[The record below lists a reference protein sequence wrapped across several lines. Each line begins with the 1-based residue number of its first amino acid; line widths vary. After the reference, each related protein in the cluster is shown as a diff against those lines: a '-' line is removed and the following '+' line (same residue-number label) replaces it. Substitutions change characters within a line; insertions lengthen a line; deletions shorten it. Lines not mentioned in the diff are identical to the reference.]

1 MPSLK
6 LVKQIN
12 AITNNNAK
20 TLGQIYKEQSDWLM
34 EETWEHNIQSKVCYI
49 YDYFHD
55 DQKDKKDHM
64 TYNNTTKIRIDAKF
78 IIKSYQSIN
87 KDQVDYYI
95 QFKPSQS
102 IEFSENDDLYYFE
115 TGYRKRYGTEFP
127 IGCYIDIPDDK
138 NIYHKWLICLKEIAN
153 QFVKY
158 LILPVN
164 YQLMWI
170 EKNGQERIKRKMW
183 GVVLSQNS

>member
-34 EETWEHNIQSKVCYI
+34 EETWDNDIQSKTCYI

-64 TYNNTTKIRIDAKF
+64 TYENTTKTRIDAKF
-78 IIKSYQSIN
+78 IVKSYQSIN

-95 QFKPSQS
+95 QFKPSQKTV
-102 IEFSENDDLYYFE
+102 FSKDDELYYFE
-115 TGYRKRYGTEFP
+115 TDYRNKYQNDDF
-127 IGCYIDIPDDK
+127 IGLYCDIPDDK
-138 NIYHKWLICLKEIAN
+138 GIYRKWLICLKEIAN

>member
-34 EETWEHNIQSKVCYI
+34 EETWDNDIQSKTCYI

-64 TYNNTTKIRIDAKF
+64 TYENTTKTRIDAKF
-78 IIKSYQSIN
+78 IVKSYQSIN

-95 QFKPSQS
+95 QFKPSQKTV
-102 IEFSENDDLYYFE
+102 FSKDDE
-115 TGYRKRYGTEFP
+115 
-127 IGCYIDIPDDK
+127 
-138 NIYHKWLICLKEIAN
+138 
-153 QFVKY
+153 
-158 LILPVN
+158 
-164 YQLMWI
+164 
-170 EKNGQERIKRKMW
+170 
-183 GVVLSQNS
+183 